1 MIRLTLTI
9 SILLFTSN
17 VANAEN
23 ATVKAIKKK
32 LC

>member
-1 MIRLTLTI
+1 MIGLTLTI
-9 SILLFTSN
+9 ILLFTSN